1 MTKMRWWIN
10 SHPVLSFFT
19 CLILKVSLLVIRK
32 ILKQKNT
39 LFQMM
44 KEIKQNKKQDRPTRS
59 GLLLFLHLTASS
71 VELIIGSTTGL
82 VELLKG
88 VLFMEEI
95 SLDGFSLVNLTAAS
109 TLHQKRLVLELTQQ
123 QVADRAGVDIQ
134 QYRKF
139 ESGARDIRRAS
150 FDVACRVIRALEM
163 DVGKFFDG
171 EYSLGEEIY
180 SENGELKY
188 KKTGRSTKDNIDG

>member
-1 MTKMRWWIN
+1 
-10 SHPVLSFFT
+10 
-19 CLILKVSLLVIRK
+19 
-32 ILKQKNT
+32 
-39 LFQMM
+39 
-44 KEIKQNKKQDRPTRS
+44 
-59 GLLLFLHLTASS
+59 
-71 VELIIGSTTGL
+71 
-82 VELLKG
+82 
-88 VLFMEEI
+88 MEEI

-139 ESGARDIRRAS
+139 ESEARDIRRAS

-188 KKTGRSTKDNIDG
+188 KKTRRSTKDNIDG

>member
-1 MTKMRWWIN
+1 MNT
-10 SHPVLSFFT
+10 
-19 CLILKVSLLVIRK
+19 
-32 ILKQKNT
+32 KNT
-39 LFQMM
+39 
-44 KEIKQNKKQDRPTRS
+44 RPPHTERPFVV
-59 GLLLFLHLTASS
+59 FLHLTASS
-71 VELIIGSTTGL
+71 VELIMGSTTGS

-139 ESGARDIRRAS
+139 ESGARDICRAS